1 MEKQSVYRS
10 PMAGASVA
18 SFLWTVLFLWNFQG
32 TVLLLKLI
40 RKQRE
45 KEIWL
50 VNSNAL
56 HAILW
61 WIGIYGID
69 RTGENT

>member
-18 SFLWTVLFLWNFQG
+18 SFLRTVLFLWNFQG
-32 TVLLLKLI
+32 TVLLLKKN
-40 RKQRE
+40 RQ
-45 KEIWL
+45 
-50 VNSNAL
+50 
-56 HAILW
+56 
-61 WIGIYGID
+61 IGVYGID

>member
-1 MEKQSVYRS
+1 MEKQRIYWRS
-10 PMAGASVA
+10 MAGASVA

-45 KEIWL
+45 KEIGP

-56 HAILW
+56 QAILW
-61 WIGIYGID
+61 WIGIYEID